1 MLNSSDF
8 SIKKEIYCFDSRYI
22 SSNQFDISRDS
33 KFLLYINQ
41 DNSNQLD
48 VFNLES
54 NEIEYSM
61 NPYLAGLDKF
71 YFFNEDTVVIES
83 VDDYAAPLMELV
95 KGKTNSYIKQIANGR
110 GKATNFCFTKDNK
123 YLWVFFDYGS
133 LGKYEIETGKLVF
146 CFAHNWECYNPSM
159 AVSDDNIFLAYSDK
173 GGIIGILNFSDSTYY
188 SIYDESSKFIS
199 LSFSSD
205 NKLLSASSG
214 TNSVILWD
222 VINQTKLKSIDVEND
237 VCYTF
242 FSNDE
247 KFVYIV
253 AKNGEYSS
261 ILYKW
266 NLSTNELTSK
276 ELNGF
281 KSNDEY
287 MSVSKDKRYISSQNA
302 VYDIIEDKGY
312 GISSSNYTVIGNAV
326 SNTNCYA
333 AITFGD
339 YYYFQD
345 NNNVVVFDLLNHSTY
360 KEYNFLKEIPT
371 WIENDVDIYKTAY
384 NVKFSLDDKY
394 IAFGLAFSGFGLF
407 KFDTTSSAVEEYQET
422 NTYEA
427 KVFPNPASNIVNLDL
442 SLPSSGVVNVTIRDV
457 QGVAVIENY
466 SEYFVSGKANI
477 PFNLPKLASGMYYLT
492 VSFNTETTTIPLI
505 IIN

>member
-1 MLNSSDF
+1 M
-8 SIKKEIYCFDSRYI
+8 
-22 SSNQFDISRDS
+22 
-33 KFLLYINQ
+33 
-41 DNSNQLD
+41 
-48 VFNLES
+48 
-54 NEIEYSM
+54 
-61 NPYLAGLDKF
+61 
-71 YFFNEDTVVIES
+71 
-83 VDDYAAPLMELV
+83 
-95 KGKTNSYIKQIANGR
+95 
-110 GKATNFCFTKDNK
+110 
-123 YLWVFFDYGS
+123 
-133 LGKYEIETGKLVF
+133 
-146 CFAHNWECYNPSM
+146 
-159 AVSDDNIFLAYSDK
+159 
-173 GGIIGILNFSDSTYY
+173 
-188 SIYDESSKFIS
+188 
-199 LSFSSD
+199 
-205 NKLLSASSG
+205 LSASSG

-247 KFVYIV
+247 KYVYIV

-266 NLSTNELTSK
+266 NLSTNELTSTVID
-276 ELNGF
+276 GF

-302 VYDIIEDKGY
+302 VYDIIENEIY

-333 AITFGD
+333 AITFGN

-360 KEYNFLKEIPT
+360 KKYNFLNEIPT
-371 WIENDVDIYKTAY
+371 WIENGVDIYKITY

-394 IAFGLAFSGFGLF
+394 IAFGLASSGFALF
-407 KFDTTSSAVEEYQET
+407 KFDTTSSAVEEYLET

-427 KVFPNPASNIVNLDL
+427 KVFPNPASNFVNLDL
-442 SLPSSGVVNVTIRDV
+442 SLPTSGVVNVTIRDV

-466 SEYFVSGKANI
+466 SEYFANGKANI
-477 PFNLPKLASGMYYLT
+477 PFNLPKLASGMYYVT